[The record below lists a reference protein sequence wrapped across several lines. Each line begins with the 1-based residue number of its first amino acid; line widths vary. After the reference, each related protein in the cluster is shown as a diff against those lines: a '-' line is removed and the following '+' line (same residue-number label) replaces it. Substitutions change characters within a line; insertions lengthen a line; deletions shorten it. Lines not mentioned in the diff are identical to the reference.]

1 MKKLIIGL
9 MLAVGLTVSSCGL
22 FHYVPVETNTEVHVK
37 DSLVLHIKDSIR
49 ISEAT
54 VLKDY
59 AWITD
64 TLRITGN
71 RSSMLAYADTLRG
84 CIAGTLKEDEVEEKY
99 KIIYKDKL
107 VYRDSIQTKEV
118 PVPVEVV
125 KEVKVIPKFYKI
137 FTIIGIAL
145 SILGLAGL
153 YFKFR
158 NKIHL

>member
-22 FHYVPVETNTEVHVK
+22 LHYVPLKTNTEVHVK

-59 AWITD
+59 AWLGD

-71 RSSMLAYADTLRG
+71 RSSMMAYADTLRG
-84 CIAGTLKEDEVEEKY
+84 CISGTLNEDEVEEKY

-107 VYRDSIQTKEV
+107 VYRDSIQYKEV

-125 KEVKVIPKFYKI
+125 KTVHPKYEKWLWIWSVLSFL
-137 FTIIGIAL
+137 GIAL
-145 SILGLAGL
+145 FIYKKS
-153 YFKFR
+153 
-158 NKIHL
+158 